1 MTGPNLRK
9 RPEMEKDYSRFK
21 IRLYEI
27 MERAQAGDV
36 VSRSFD
42 IFLIA
47 LVITNVMAAV
57 LETVKGIH
65 DPYAGYFYA
74 FEVFSIIVFTI
85 EYALRLWACTVNLMY
100 AHPIKGRL
108 RYAITP
114 LAIIDLIAI
123 LPFYIHAFLPV
134 DLRFVRVFRLLRMLR
149 ILKIARYS
157 EAFNRIIV
165 VITKKKSELVL
176 TVFLLLVLLV
186 FASSVLYTL
195 ENPAQPEKFSSIPAA
210 MWWGVATLTTV
221 GYGDIYPITPLGK
234 MIAGIVAI
242 IGIGIIALPG
252 AIIVAS
258 YFEHRG
264 SPKPLVCPR

>member
-1 MTGPNLRK
+1 MTKPTL
-9 RPEMEKDYSRFK
+9 K
-21 IRLYEI
+21 IRLHEI
-27 MERAQAGDV
+27 MERAQKGDV
-36 VSRSFD
+36 VSRNFD

-47 LVITNVMAAV
+47 LVVTNVMAAV

-65 DPYAGYFYA
+65 DPYEGYFYA
-74 FEVFSIIVFTI
+74 FEVFSIIIFTI
-85 EYALRLWACTVNLMY
+85 EYALRLWACTVNPMY
-100 AHPIKGRL
+100 ADPVRGRL
-108 RYAITP
+108 RYAMTP

-123 LPFYIHAFLPV
+123 LPFYIHAFLPM

-157 EAFNRIIV
+157 EAFNRIIA
-165 VITKKKSELVL
+165 VIAKKKSELFL

-195 ENPAQPEKFSSIPAA
+195 EYPAQPEKFSSIPAA

-234 MIAGIVAI
+234 MFAGIVAI

-258 YFEHRG
+258 YFEHRD
-264 SPKPLVCPR
+264 SSKAFVCPRCKKKHIPNKQ